1 MVYVAAERIGCSPNN
16 IKARIE
22 KSPALQEVLAQ
33 SKGYLVDTAELKLAQ
48 AVQAGDL
55 GAIKFYLQ
63 TQAKDRGY
71 VERREISGP
80 DGDAIQVSVQ
90 ALVADIHTAAERVLA
105 ERSGE
110 FGSFALGSGDE
121 QPSES
126 EDADGRVVRL
136 VDPSRSRVG

>member
-1 MVYVAAERIGCSPNN
+1 LKRRSYKRLTQVEIEKALRECRGMVYVAAERIGCSPNN

-63 TQAKDRGY
+63 TQARDRGY
-71 VERREISGP
+71 VSRTEVTGLDGGPIQSEVTNADDARSRLAGRLDELAARR
-80 DGDAIQVSVQ
+80 
-90 ALVADIHTAAERVLA
+90 TAKTTAERAV
-105 ERSGE
+105 
-110 FGSFALGSGDE
+110 
-121 QPSES
+121 
-126 EDADGRVVRL
+126 
-136 VDPSRSRVG
+136 